1 MYIGHP
7 RVHHSHHNSGFLVQ
21 LLQIYQ
27 NSEFMDRYMIK
38 IEIKTVFLLEKVW
51 EFKLTTDLLT
61 GE

>member
-1 MYIGHP
+1 M
-7 RVHHSHHNSGFLVQ
+7 
-21 LLQIYQ
+21 YQ

-51 EFKLTTDLLT
+51 EFKLPTDLLT

>member
-1 MYIGHP
+1 M
-7 RVHHSHHNSGFLVQ
+7 
-21 LLQIYQ
+21 YQ

-61 GE
+61 CTGE